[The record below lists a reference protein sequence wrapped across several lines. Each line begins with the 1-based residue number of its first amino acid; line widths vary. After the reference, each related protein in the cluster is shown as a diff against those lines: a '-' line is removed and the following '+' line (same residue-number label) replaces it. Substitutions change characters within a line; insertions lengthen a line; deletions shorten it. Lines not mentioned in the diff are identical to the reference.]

1 MLREDHGG
9 PRLRA
14 GSLISNLDFLE
25 SIFGNAGDPFV
36 PMNDAVLDVEHWS
49 GHTGCVILAPHL
61 TSLTKREVG
70 LPHVGRATQRQQR
83 NRMCW
88 ENENERYNDG
98 EAFKVTCRTDAGVIV
113 TIIADNYF
121 GYCKKEVKTQIS
133 YAANLMG
140 GVEEEHAGGAL
151 VFPGWSLGEE
161 LQVNSRRYNGRTFE
175 DVVREYGHWIDVKP
189 EGYGVDKK
197 YPNLVYIPE
206 DARADLRQQDI
217 RWVRGD
223 STLSIP
229 LLPGKVYMA
238 PSGYKIR
245 MEKHPSAPSWR
256 IIGTA
261 AEGTFCHK
269 PNTVS
274 GGGKSEISKSIVDYM
289 QYGSVFVAEIDRD
302 LDMVQ
307 EIVDRKFADRW
318 TPEMKAK
325 QNYKVYPSRPILS
338 PLRSLGSV
346 IKLLTPSE
354 EYTEEYN
361 AWLKSIPAHVLC
373 AGLRNQAILQP
384 GVGQRLAV
392 AFQRRLRQWQPRSRI
407 EGGRPQD
414 RGHVSS
420 RRSFWRSRLA
430 DVQGPAGFRGVIES
444 AERRRHQR
452 VGGRADAIPGGPRGD
467 PAARRRPAHTES
479 APTAVKFVTNC
490 EHRLFQR
497 PTTRSIAAS
506 TSRPKQTWQEAA

>member
-1 MLREDHGG
+1 
-9 PRLRA
+9 
-14 GSLISNLDFLE
+14 
-25 SIFGNAGDPFV
+25 
-36 PMNDAVLDVEHWS
+36 
-49 GHTGCVILAPHL
+49 
-61 TSLTKREVG
+61 
-70 LPHVGRATQRQQR
+70 
-83 NRMCW
+83 MCW

-161 LQVNSRRYNGRTFE
+161 LQVQQPPLQRPDIRGCRPRVRPLDRCEAGRLRGRQEISRTC
-175 DVVREYGHWIDVKP
+175 
-189 EGYGVDKK
+189 
-197 YPNLVYIPE
+197 VYIPE

-361 AWLKSIPAHVLC
+361 AWLKSIPAHVYALVY
-373 AGLRNQAILQP
+373 AIKRFYNPAWGNDWRWHFSVDFVNGSPGHELKVDDRKIVGTYLRVGLFGDHGWRMFKVRQDFAASSKVQNEDDIGAFGGRAFAIP
-384 GVGQRLAV
+384 GKPRGDSASLRRPSARPVRADRREVRHELRAPAV
-392 AFQRRLRQWQPRSRI
+392 PASRRRDPSRLRQAGR
-407 EGGRPQD
+407 GGPGEKR
-414 RGHVSS
+414 HEL
-420 RRSFWRSRLA
+420 RLELRTV
-430 DVQGPAGFRGVIES
+430 DP
-444 AERRRHQR
+444 RRR
-452 VGGRADAIPGGPRGD
+452 
-467 PAARRRPAHTES
+467 
-479 APTAVKFVTNC
+479 
-490 EHRLFQR
+490 
-497 PTTRSIAAS
+497 
-506 TSRPKQTWQEAA
+506 